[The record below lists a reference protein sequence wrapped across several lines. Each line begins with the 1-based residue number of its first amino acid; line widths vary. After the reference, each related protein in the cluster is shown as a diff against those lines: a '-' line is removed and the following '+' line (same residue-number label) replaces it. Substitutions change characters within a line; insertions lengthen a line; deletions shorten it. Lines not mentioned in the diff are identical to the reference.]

1 MRNLVCIML
10 VSLVMLCSFSKDVLN
25 DENTDLKKAKV
36 PVPMKIEMCVV
47 PGTVFD
53 FHVGN
58 TPVIDPSSGNVIV
71 PDLYAASECLL
82 SGHGTHFGELRQQSS
97 MSIKSA
103 WLDKSALSSKKVVT
117 VLVYEIRLFAAN
129 GDYCDGIVE
138 VRIDRTDPSN
148 RIVTGDLE
156 LSGGTGRFEGATGNC
171 AVNGVLPC
179 WYAEGTLEFSR

>member
-1 MRNLVCIML
+1 MKKLVFLMFVPL
-10 VSLVMLCSFSKDVLN
+10 VLLFSFSKDALN
-25 DENTDLKKAKV
+25 DKNTDLKKAKV
-36 PVPMKIEMCVV
+36 PIPMKMEMCVV

-58 TPVIDPSSGNVIV
+58 TPVLDPSGKVII

-82 SGHGTHFGELRQQSS
+82 SGHATHLGEFQQQSS
-97 MSIKSA
+97 MTIRSA
-103 WLDKSALSSKKVVT
+103 YLDLTALPSKVVT
-117 VLVYEIRLFAAN
+117 VLVYEIRLIAAN

-156 LSGGTGRFEGATGNC
+156 LSGGSGRFEDATGNC
-171 AVNGVLPC
+171 EVNGVLPC
-179 WYAEGTLEFSR
+179 WNAEGTMEYPR